1 MTTSSR
7 TRSSYAALLA
17 ALACAEVAVLASGA
31 ADGVRYGVGAVV
43 ALAIVA
49 LVARFPKAAH
59 SH

>member
-1 MTTSSR
+1 MSTSSR
-7 TRSSYAALLA
+7 TRTPYAALLA

-31 ADGVRYGVGAVV
+31 TDGVRYGVGAVV

-49 LVARFPKAAH
+49 LVARFPKDAR